1 MAVSTTN
8 LTDTT
13 GIQLK
18 DAFVVIVK
26 TEWNAHLVDVLEEG
40 AIKLL
45 KENGVAFKTL
55 TVPGAFELP
64 FAVNKYW
71 HYLKEQEEE
80 ELLDED
86 FLLEIEKLD
95 KFKPKSLHFPDAFIV
110 LGCVIKGDTPHFDY
124 VCAGVTQGI
133 MQLNTSLPVPTIY
146 GVLTVDN
153 KEQAAERVGGKHG
166 HKGQEAAAAAI
177 KMMALVDAL

>member
-1 MAVSTTN
+1 MTVSN
-8 LTDTT
+8 DKLTDTT

-26 TEWNAHLVDVLEEG
+26 TAWNAHVVDVLEAG

-45 KENGVAFKTL
+45 KENNVKFKTL

-71 HYLKEQEEE
+71 QNLKELEEE
-80 ELLDED
+80 DLLDEE

-95 KFKPKSLHFPDAFIV
+95 KFNPKKIYFPDAFIV

-124 VCAGVTQGI
+124 VCSGVTQGI
-133 MQLNTSLPVPTIY
+133 MQLNTALPVPTIY
-146 GVLTVDN
+146 GVLTVNNQTEAD
-153 KEQAAERVGGKHG
+153 ERMGGKHG
-166 HKGQEAAAAAI
+166 HKGAEAAAAAI
-177 KMMALVDAL
+177 KMIALVDSF